1 MNTKILNYICKKLEN
16 SVNEKEERYLIIDLQ
31 KMSKM
36 EDNNKIKCEIRQQ
49 INDNEIIYINPSDFI
64 LDFTNRNLKN
74 KLHERILHKIANYIA
89 KKLQG
94 FIYDYSKEFVILN
107 LNKLNKN
114 KNEKYFVKI
123 FNKKDKEKSKTMDFH
138 DFICLEIEENQL

>member
-16 SVNEKEERYLIIDLQ
+16 SVNEKEERYLIVDLQ
-31 KMSKM
+31 KMSKI
-36 EDNNKIKCEIRQQ
+36 EDNNEIKCEIRQQ
-49 INDNEIIYINPSDFI
+49 IKGNEIIYINPSDFI

-94 FIYDYSKEFVILN
+94 FIYNYSKDYVILN

-114 KNEKYFVKI
+114 ENEKYFVKI
-123 FNKKDKEKSKTMDFH
+123 FNKKDKEKSKIMDFH

>member
-1 MNTKILNYICKKLEN
+1 M
-16 SVNEKEERYLIIDLQ
+16 IIDLQ

-89 KKLQG
+89 KNLLG